1 MTSSEMNREEQELT
15 IKEYV
20 PTKHNTHQNNSTT
33 VNDNSTFPNLLN
45 NDNTDQD
52 IIMTSNTIEPIP
64 AIKKEEE
71 MDDNTTDTKPYSCP
85 KCNQTFSRPHNLKS
99 HLTTHSEER
108 PYQCDVCNHHF
119 RRQHDLKR
127 HQKLHTGER
136 PYKCKNCTRSFAR
149 LDALNRHCKAEGGS
163 ACTLV
168 KQQQMKQQEQKM
180 TRIHH
185 EAPYHHEQKKRRS
198 EYGSDSIT
206 EKAASMTITPPS
218 DTSPPST
225 ANSSPVANRPVIP
238 QLQIPHPASHLYPKN
253 AHFIPPNNN
262 QPTPNHQFLPSPN
275 VILPKNLTPPVY
287 TSQKALPITPS
298 SPPPPPGQY
307 QQQSNSKSP
316 LYAGSPWA
324 SPYSPRPTLPPL
336 PANYDIERLIKE
348 NEGLKKD
355 INQLRSM
362 AQKEAT
368 SLKSKIHD
376 LQVEN
381 KVLRSLIHGP
391 AAESTNSNQ

>member
-1 MTSSEMNREEQELT
+1 MSSEINREEQELL

-20 PTKHNTHQNNSTT
+20 PTKNSLYSNTPNENNTFS
-33 VNDNSTFPNLLN
+33 NDNEESVPMEEDT
-45 NDNTDQD
+45 
-52 IIMTSNTIEPIP
+52 
-64 AIKKEEE
+64 ARIKDEEGFDE
-71 MDDNTTDTKPYSCP
+71 NVKPYGCP
-85 KCNQTFSRPHNLKS
+85 KCSQAFSRPHNLKS

-108 PYQCDVCNHHF
+108 PYRCEVCNHHF

-136 PYKCKNCTRSFAR
+136 PYKCKTCTRSFAR

-168 KQQQMKQQEQKM
+168 KQQQMKQQEQNLV
-180 TRIHH
+180 RIHDMPFQH
-185 EAPYHHEQKKRRS
+185 EMKKRRS
-198 EYGSDSIT
+198 EYEHDALT
-206 EKAASMTITPPS
+206 NKAATMTITPPS
-218 DTSPPST
+218 DISPPST
-225 ANSSPVANRPVIP
+225 ANSSPTSNRPIIP

-253 AHFIPPNNN
+253 VHHYPIPLPPQ
-262 QPTPNHQFLPSPN
+262 QPQQLLPSPN

-298 SPPPPPGQY
+298 SPPLPQHHPHHPH
-307 QQQSNSKSP
+307 QQQQQQQQNGKSP
-316 LYAGSPWA
+316 LYSGSPWTS

-336 PANYDIERLIKE
+336 PANHDVERLVKE

-368 SLKSKIHD
+368 GLKSKIHD

-381 KVLRSLIHGP
+381 KVLRSLIHGT
-391 AAESTNSNQ
+391 ATE